1 VANAVTKTL
10 GPLGVGDGA
19 GVVDVEGDGFT
30 LVCDIDFDEEAT
42 LLDGDALA
50 EGLALVVGGALEN

>member
-1 VANAVTKTL
+1 MKAVTKTL

-30 LVCDIDFDEEAT
+30 LVCEVDIDEEAT
-42 LLDGDALA
+42 LLDADALA
-50 EGLALVVGGALEN
+50 EGGALVVGGALEG